1 MAKKTVMIIEDDLLH
16 MKLFHDILEA
26 HGYEIIRCPESVN
39 ALEIAGNEHPDLV
52 LLDICMPH
60 VSGFDIVK
68 DLKSNKDLKAT
79 PVIAVSGMASNYEE
93 VDYLIEGFDAF
104 IPKPITVPNFLATI
118 AGFVSPVPFPAHKVA

>member
-16 MKLFHDILEA
+16 MKLFHDVLKA
-26 HGYEIIRCPESVN
+26 QGYETIRCPEGEN

-68 DLKSNKDLKAT
+68 DFKNNKDLKAT
-79 PVIAVSGMASNYEE
+79 PVIAVSAMTSNYEE
-93 VDYLIEGFDAF
+93 IDYLIEGFDAF

-118 AGFVSPVPFPAHKVA
+118 AGFVSPTPFSARKVA

>member
-16 MKLFHDILEA
+16 MKLFHDVLKA
-26 HGYEIIRCPESVN
+26 QGYETIRCPEGEN

-68 DLKSNKDLKAT
+68 DFKNNKDLKAT
-79 PVIAVSGMASNYEE
+79 PVIAVSAMTSNYEE
-93 VDYLIEGFDAF
+93 IDYLIEGFDAF

-118 AGFVSPVPFPAHKVA
+118 AGFVSPTPFSAQKVA